1 MKEELKNKCKDL
13 LKKVHLQK
21 IGQEQ
26 MVADLNR
33 DCTAEQKRILICYL
47 DYLRTIR
54 ELNRNFGHTNRQEMM
69 QILKVCIE
77 LNLRID
83 VCACYDRNAI
93 EEIRENYY
101 DYILVS

>member
-33 DCTAEQKRILICYL
+33 DCTAEEDIDLLPRLSSNHP
-47 DYLRTIR
+47 RT
-54 ELNRNFGHTNRQEMM
+54 EP
-69 QILKVCIE
+69 
-77 LNLRID
+77 
-83 VCACYDRNAI
+83 
-93 EEIRENYY
+93 
-101 DYILVS
+101 